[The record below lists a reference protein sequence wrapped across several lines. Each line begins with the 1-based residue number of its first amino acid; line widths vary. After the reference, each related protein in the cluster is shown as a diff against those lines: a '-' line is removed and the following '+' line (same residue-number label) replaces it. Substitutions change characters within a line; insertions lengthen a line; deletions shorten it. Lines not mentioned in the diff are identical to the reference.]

1 MKIVVLDGYTLNS
14 GDLDWAPLQA
24 LGHCKIYPRT
34 APDQIVERA
43 RNAEI
48 VLTNKVMLGERE
60 LLELPKLRYI
70 GVLATGTNVV
80 DLVSAARRQI
90 VVTNVPAY
98 STMSVAQMVFSLL
111 LEVVQQVGH
120 HNRRVHDG
128 AWSDSTDFS
137 FRETPLVEL
146 DGLTLGIVG
155 FGNIG
160 QAVARIAESFGM
172 KVLVHVRRSHRFKEL
187 QQGRGPRDS
196 ELDKLFAQSDVIS
209 LHCPLTEQTRHLVDE
224 RRLALMKPGA
234 ILINTARGPLL
245 DEAAVAA
252 ALHCGRLGGLAVD
265 VLSSEP
271 PSEDNPLL
279 HAPRCV
285 ITPHIAWA
293 TLAARQR
300 LLRTVVANVAAFQ
313 DGAPQNVVQM

>member
-1 MKIVVLDGYTLNS
+1 MNIVVLDGYTLNS
-14 GDLDWAPLQA
+14 GDLDWAALQA
-24 LGHCKIYPRT
+24 LGKCEIYPRT

-43 RNAEI
+43 RDAEI
-48 VLTNKVMLGERE
+48 VLTNKVVLGERE
-60 LLELPKLRYI
+60 LQELPKLRYI

-80 DLVSAARRQI
+80 DLDAAARRQI

-111 LEVVQQVGH
+111 LELVQQVGH

-128 AWSDSTDFS
+128 AWSDSVDFS
-137 FRETPLVEL
+137 FRETPLMEL

-155 FGNIG
+155 FGHIG
-160 QAVARIAESFGM
+160 QAVARIGESFGM

-187 QQGRGPRDS
+187 HQGHGPSDV
-196 ELDKLFAQSDVIS
+196 ELDNLFAQSDVIS
-209 LHCPLTEQTRHLVDE
+209 LHCPLTEQTHHLVDE
-224 RRLALMKPGA
+224 RRLGLMKPGG

-245 DEAAVAA
+245 DEVAVAK
-252 ALHCGRLGGLAVD
+252 ALQGRRLAGLGVD

-271 PSEDNPLL
+271 PSAENPLL
-279 HAPRCV
+279 TAPNCV

-300 LLRTVVANVAAFQ
+300 LLATVVANVAAFQ
-313 DGAPQNVVQM
+313 AGMPQNVVN

>member
-1 MKIVVLDGYTLNS
+1 MNIVVLDGYTLNP
-14 GDLDWAPLQA
+14 GDLDWTSLQA
-24 LGHCKIYPRT
+24 LGPCEIYPRT
-34 APDQIVERA
+34 MPEQIIERA
-43 RNAEI
+43 RDAEI
-48 VLTNKVMLGERE
+48 VLTNKVVLGEAE
-60 LLELPKLRYI
+60 LQALPKLRYV

-80 DLVSAARRQI
+80 DLEAAARRQI

-98 STMSVAQMVFSLL
+98 STMSVAQMVFSLV
-111 LEVVQQVGH
+111 LELVQQVGH

-128 AWSDSTDFS
+128 AWSASADFC
-137 FRETPLVEL
+137 FRDTPLVEL

-160 QAVARIAESFGM
+160 QAVARIGESFGM

-187 QQGRGPRDS
+187 QQGGGPSDV
-196 ELDKLFAQSDVIS
+196 ELDNLFAQSDVIS
-209 LHCPLTEQTRHLVDE
+209 LHCPLTEQTHHLVDA

-245 DEAAVAA
+245 DEAAVAK
-252 ALHCGRLGGLAVD
+252 ALQDGHLGGLGVD

-271 PSEDNPLL
+271 PSADNPLL
-279 HAPRCV
+279 TAPNCV

-300 LLRTVVANVAAFQ
+300 LLATVVANVAAFQ
-313 DGAPQNVVQM
+313 AGTPLNVVN

>member
-1 MKIVVLDGYTLNS
+1 MNIVVLDGHTLNS

-24 LGHCKIYPRT
+24 LGTCEIYPRT
-34 APDQIVERA
+34 APGQIVERA
-43 RNAEI
+43 RDAEI
-48 VLTNKVMLGERE
+48 VLTNKVVLGEAE
-60 LLELPKLRYI
+60 LLALPKLRYI

-80 DLVSAARRQI
+80 DLDAAARRQI

-111 LEVVQQVGH
+111 LELVQQVGH
-120 HNRRVHDG
+120 HDRRVHDG
-128 AWSDSTDFS
+128 GWSDCEDFS
-137 FRETPLVEL
+137 FRETPLMEL

-155 FGNIG
+155 FGHIG
-160 QAVARIAESFGM
+160 RAVARIGESFGM
-172 KVLVHVRRSHRFKEL
+172 NVLVHVRRSHRFKQLHE
-187 QQGRGPRDS
+187 GNGPSDA
-196 ELDKLFAQSDVIS
+196 ELDHLFAQSDVVS
-209 LHCPLTEQTRHLVDE
+209 LHCPLTEQTHHLVDE

-245 DEAAVAA
+245 DEVAVAK
-252 ALHCGRLGGLAVD
+252 ALQEGHLGGLGVD

-271 PSEDNPLL
+271 PSADNPLL
-279 HAPRCV
+279 TALHCV

-300 LLRTVVANVAAFQ
+300 LLETVVANVAAYQ
-313 DGAPQNVVQM
+313 AGTPQNVVN

>member
-1 MKIVVLDGYTLNS
+1 MNIVVLDGYTLNS

-24 LGHCKIYPRT
+24 LGNCEIYPRST
-34 APDQIVERA
+34 PGQVVERA
-43 RNAEI
+43 RHAEV
-48 VLTNKVMLGERE
+48 VLTNKVVLGEQE
-60 LLELPKLRYI
+60 LLALPKLRYI

-80 DLVSAARRQI
+80 DLEAAARRQI

-111 LEVVQQVGH
+111 LELVQQVGH

-128 AWSDSTDFS
+128 VWSSNADFS

-146 DGLTLGIVG
+146 DRLTLGIVG

-160 QAVARIAESFGM
+160 QAVARIGESFGM
-172 KVLVHVRRSHRFKEL
+172 KIVVHVRRSHRFKEL
-187 QQGRGPRDS
+187 HQGHGPSDV
-196 ELDKLFAQSDVIS
+196 ELDNLFAQSDVVS
-209 LHCPLTEQTRHLVDE
+209 LHCPLTEQTHHLVDA

-245 DEAAVAA
+245 DEAAVAR
-252 ALHCGRLGGLAVD
+252 ALQDGHLAGLGVD

-271 PSEDNPLL
+271 PSVDNPLL
-279 HAPRCV
+279 TAPHCV

-300 LLRTVVANVAAFQ
+300 LLETVVANVAAFQ
-313 DGAPQNVVQM
+313 AGMPQNVVN

>member
-1 MKIVVLDGYTLNS
+1 MNIVVLDGYTLNS
-14 GDLDWAPLQA
+14 GDLDWAALQA
-24 LGHCKIYPRT
+24 LGKCEIYPRT

-43 RNAEI
+43 RDAEI
-48 VLTNKVMLGERE
+48 VLTNKVVLGERE
-60 LLELPKLRYI
+60 LQELPKLRYI

-80 DLVSAARRQI
+80 DLDAAARRQI

-111 LEVVQQVGH
+111 LELVQQVGH

-128 AWSDSTDFS
+128 AWSTSADFS

-155 FGNIG
+155 FGHIG
-160 QAVARIAESFGM
+160 QAVARIGESFGM

-187 QQGRGPRDS
+187 HRGHGPSDV
-196 ELDKLFAQSDVIS
+196 ELDNLFAQSDVIS
-209 LHCPLTEQTRHLVDE
+209 LHCPLTEQTHHLVDE
-224 RRLALMKPGA
+224 RRLGLMKPGA

-245 DEAAVAA
+245 DEVAVAK
-252 ALHCGRLGGLAVD
+252 ALQDGRLAGLGVD

-271 PSEDNPLL
+271 PSADNPLL
-279 HAPRCV
+279 TAPHCV

-300 LLRTVVANVAAFQ
+300 LLETVVANVSAFQ
-313 DGAPQNVVQM
+313 AGTPQNVVN